1 MAAGGGS
8 KAIIA
13 AFLANLGIA
22 ISKSVG
28 FVFTGSSSML
38 AEAIHSVA
46 DTGNQ
51 GLLHLGGR
59 LAKAINEAGRRVRAV
74 MPTARP
80 VYIER
85 GFHYYVPGDTAPETA
100 T

>member
-38 AEAIHSVA
+38 AGTIHSVA
-46 DTGNQ
+46 
-51 GLLHLGGR
+51 
-59 LAKAINEAGRRVRAV
+59 EVERRVRAV
-74 MPTARP
+74 VLIALPM
-80 VYIER
+80 YIEP
-85 GFHYYVPGDTAPETA
+85 GFHHNLPGDTAPETA